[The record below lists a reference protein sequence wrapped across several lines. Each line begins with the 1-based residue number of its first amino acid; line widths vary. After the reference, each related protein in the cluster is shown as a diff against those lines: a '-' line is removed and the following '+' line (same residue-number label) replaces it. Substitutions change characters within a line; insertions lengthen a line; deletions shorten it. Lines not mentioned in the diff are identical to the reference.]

1 MLKSHAKRVLS
12 VMEAPTGEEA
22 AAPCAEEAPGFWSL
36 TEREREVMELL
47 NRGLSRNEI
56 AQAQSVSQNTV
67 KTHLKNIYAKLGVH
81 SRSEVLRIAR
91 ENAGD

>member
-1 MLKSHAKRVLS
+1 
-12 VMEAPTGEEA
+12 
-22 AAPCAEEAPGFWSL
+22 
-36 TEREREVMELL
+36 MELL

-91 ENAGD
+91 EKAGD